1 MNLNRKILVNRVF
14 YNIGFS
20 KIVSENILNDIFE
33 IFIQSLIQNDKLKIS
48 NFGTFY
54 KKNKSQRLGRNPKTL
69 EKKIIN
75 ERIVVTFKASKK
87 LKKIING

>member
-33 IFIQSLIQNDKLKIS
+33 IFTQSLIQNDKLKIS